1 VRKIVAAP
9 FVSLDGVVEMSE
21 QWTIPYFTAD
31 MQQVIQQGMA
41 AADTMLMGRR
51 TYEQMAAY
59 WPSMTATDDPFA
71 EFLNNSPKLVVSTT
85 LQSVDW
91 QNATLITNDV
101 IGEVAR
107 RKQQPGKDILIPGS
121 ATLVRCLLHE
131 GWSTSCGCCCS
142 RSSWAAASASL
153 TAGPP
158 GCGCG
163 SWGPRR
169 STAGSSRS
177 STSQRPSKSE
187 LPIDQFI
194 AVAIA
199 GIQQVAPI
207 SAWRVPRM
215 SPAAV
220 NRSPPLN
227 FGSYAGH

>member
-9 FVSLDGVVEMSE
+9 FVSLDGVVELSE

-31 MQQVIQQGMA
+31 LQQVIQQGMA

-71 EFLNNSPKLVVSTT
+71 EFLNTSPKLVVSTT

-107 RKQQPGKDILIPGS
+107 RKHHPGKDILIPGS

-131 GWSTSCGCCCS
+131 GLVDELRLLVFPIVLGRGQRLFDGWTARLPLRLVGSQTLDSGVL
-142 RSSWAAASASL
+142 SL
-153 TAGPP
+153 TYQPA
-158 GCGCG
+158 
-163 SWGPRR
+163 
-169 STAGSSRS
+169 
-177 STSQRPSKSE
+177 SE
-187 LPIDQFI
+187 
-194 AVAIA
+194 
-199 GIQQVAPI
+199 
-207 SAWRVPRM
+207 
-215 SPAAV
+215 
-220 NRSPPLN
+220 
-227 FGSYAGH
+227 